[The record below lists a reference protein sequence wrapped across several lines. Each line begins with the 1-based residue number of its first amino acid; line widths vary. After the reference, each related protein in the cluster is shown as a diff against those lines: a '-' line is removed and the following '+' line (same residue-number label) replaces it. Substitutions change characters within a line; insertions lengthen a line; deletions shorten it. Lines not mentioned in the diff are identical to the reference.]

1 MNSIGVKLGPPK
13 HTGLAAG
20 FLTKNVS
27 DFHVFVMRS
36 SSFDGWLACTR
47 LRLSSCLSRIRSVV
61 CVCRACRVTVQA
73 GLRVCL
79 GRRVRRAI
87 YFCRRVWR
95 VKVYLRLRQ
104 RRDSPAAESA
114 LHPHSSTW
122 PERLLRCKGPRA
134 YPHDLV
140 KGGSCAF
147 EALLVSFP
155 VVDRVIRAQILFTGS
170 AARQKQ

>member
-1 MNSIGVKLGPPK
+1 MNCGPDKCYEFP
-13 HTGLAAG
+13 GLAAC
-20 FLTKNVS
+20 FLTKNVN

-87 YFCRRVWR
+87 SFCKRVWR
-95 VKVYLRLRQ
+95 VKVYLRPRQ

-114 LHPHSSTW
+114 LHPHSSGYGPAKDLEHTRTTSSKAVAA
-122 PERLLRCKGPRA
+122 RLKR
-134 YPHDLV
+134 
-140 KGGSCAF
+140 S
-147 EALLVSFP
+147 SFP
-155 VVDRVIRAQILFTGS
+155 S
-170 AARQKQ
+170 P